1 MRKVRLSEDS
11 FLSSTDSRNRIP
23 LGKNGGGL
31 YRVTETSYGY
41 VLERVEVIS
50 ERDRQLME
58 NKEFWDKATRG
69 LKERTD
75 TYSNQLS

>member
-1 MRKVRLSEDS
+1 MQKVRLSKDS

-31 YRVTETSYGY
+31 YRVTETRYGY
-41 VLERVEVIS
+41 VLERVEVVS

-58 NKEFWDKATRG
+58 NKEFWEKATRG
-69 LKERTD
+69 MKERAATHL
-75 TYSNQLS
+75 N